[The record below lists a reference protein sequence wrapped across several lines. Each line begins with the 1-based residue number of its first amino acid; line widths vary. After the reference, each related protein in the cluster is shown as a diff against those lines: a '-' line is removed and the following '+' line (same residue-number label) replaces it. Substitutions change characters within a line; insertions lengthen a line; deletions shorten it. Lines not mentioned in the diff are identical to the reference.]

1 MGLCSAAISA
11 QNALF
16 EALHT
21 LPDSTVCE
29 YTSTSCGLNVS
40 SPNSYVE
47 ALISNVVVIGVVAFG
62 RLLGHESGALMNG
75 VSDLPRREERGTLSL
90 PCEDIARRRLATNQE
105 EGSYQELNQPALYLR
120 LPSLQEINSYC
131 LNHPVCV
138 ILLQQPKQIKIAPVK
153 HFVT

>member
-29 YTSTSCGLNVS
+29 YNSTSCGLNVS

-47 ALISNVVVIGVVAFG
+47 ALISSVVVIGAVAFG

-120 LPSLQEINSYC
+120 LPSLQNC
-131 LNHPVCV
+131 
-138 ILLQQPKQIKIAPVK
+138 KK
-153 HFVT
+153 